1 MIPTHVT
8 SLLLTG
14 QASKAV
20 DSCPCGPNI
29 ASSQSC
35 QSGLLVL
42 KSASWCQKG
51 RSIELLIKTLLLT
64 LTGQASYSCFMSVC
78 TYNYIPSKLSSW
90 SIEMHMVSMR
100 LRASDS
106 QLEPQH
112 DPQVLQVRQLLC
124 EASRTTQNT
133 LTHAIAVAVLRL

>member
-35 QSGLLVL
+35 QSGLL

-51 RSIELLIKTLLLT
+51 RSIELADQDPPTRT
-64 LTGQASYSCFMSVC
+64 DR
-78 TYNYIPSKLSSW
+78 PSEL
-90 SIEMHMVSMR
+90 
-100 LRASDS
+100 
-106 QLEPQH
+106 
-112 DPQVLQVRQLLC
+112 QLLHV
-124 EASRTTQNT
+124 RVY
-133 LTHAIAVAVLRL
+133 L